1 MNDNQKYLTEKEVSR
16 ITGRAVQ
23 TLRNDRHRGVG
34 IPYVKLTRQVR
45 YDLADIIEY
54 MNSRKIQTVDSVAS
68 EQLTNRAK
76 QQDATN

>member
-1 MNDNQKYLTEKEVSR
+1 MNDNQKYLTESKENFRYLSEKEVNQ

-45 YDLADIIEY
+45 YDLADVVEY
-54 MNSRKIQTVDSVAS
+54 MNTRKIQTEDSTGADT
-68 EQLTNRAK
+68 E
-76 QQDATN
+76 

>member
-1 MNDNQKYLTEKEVSR
+1 MNEQQYLTEREVSKM
-16 ITGRAVQ
+16 TGRAVQ

-54 MNSRKIQTVDSVAS
+54 MNSRKIQTVDSVAR
-68 EQLTNRAK
+68 EQLIEIAAE
-76 QQDATN
+76 DPHE